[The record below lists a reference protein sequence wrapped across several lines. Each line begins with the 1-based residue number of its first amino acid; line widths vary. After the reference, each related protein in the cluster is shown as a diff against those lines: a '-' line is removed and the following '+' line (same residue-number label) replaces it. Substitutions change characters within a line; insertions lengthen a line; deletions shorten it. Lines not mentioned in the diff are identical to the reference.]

1 MGDFRVT
8 VDAVGGHGCQRD
20 VPQGGTVVGC
30 GALTCPD
37 CITGRYIAALA
48 KAGVHVKTAKLQHWP
63 DTTGEVLDSFD
74 MGVHG
79 VEVQPRIR
87 SGNF

>member
-20 VPQGGTVVGC
+20 VPEGGTVVGC
-30 GALTCPD
+30 GGSTCPD
-37 CITGRYIAALA
+37 CITARYIAEMS
-48 KAGVHVKTAKLQHWP
+48 KAGVHVKNAKIQHWP
-63 DTTGEVLDSFD
+63 DTTGEVIDAFD
-74 MGVHG
+74 MSVHG
-79 VEVQPRIR
+79 LTLQPRIR